1 MYNIKTPEN
10 GNNLKIKK
18 KKKNFD
24 IKKPK
29 YVFGV
34 LIKMPHV

>member
-10 GNNLKIKK
+10 GNNLKKK
-18 KKKNFD
+18 LKNFD
-24 IKKPK
+24 IIKPK
-29 YVFGV
+29 YLFGV

>member
-10 GNNLKIKK
+10 GNNLKIK